1 MLVFLYILNGNVK
14 LYDKIRNVLLLV
26 FLMVSFNNELLN
38 YIWHGFHNQYGIPNR
53 FSFLFIFVLL
63 DMGYEALKKLD
74 RMKMPWVIAGSVM
87 GYGFFYLANSNAMLD
102 RKTVFVT
109 SMFLV
114 IYIMIIFAVKLTNE
128 KVRKI
133 LVWVVLVVC
142 LSETILN
149 AAYGYDNN
157 GYVDISHY
165 FSDEAAM
172 QDAIDLI
179 DPDDEGYRVELMG
192 RTVVDEPTYYSIK
205 NMTLFGSTVSADLVD
220 AMHSL
225 GYYTGANEYLFDG
238 SNPVNSA
245 ILNLRYLI
253 KRPDDYNSFDVKPV
267 TTVSGIEIYE
277 NPYRLSTEIGRAHV

>member
-1 MLVFLYILNGNVK
+1 
-14 LYDKIRNVLLLV
+14 
-26 FLMVSFNNELLN
+26 
-38 YIWHGFHNQYGIPNR
+38 
-53 FSFLFIFVLL
+53 
-63 DMGYEALKKLD
+63 
-74 RMKMPWVIAGSVM
+74 MKMPWVIAGSVM

-142 LSETILN
+142 LSEIILN

-205 NMTLFGSTVSADLVD
+205 
-220 AMHSL
+220 
-225 GYYTGANEYLFDG
+225 
-238 SNPVNSA
+238 
-245 ILNLRYLI
+245 I
-253 KRPDDYNSFDVKPV
+253 
-267 TTVSGIEIYE
+267 
-277 NPYRLSTEIGRAHV
+277 